1 MRKFTGKPHDLSLKA
16 KIKSY
21 FGFGYPFDRHDWF
34 VTRGDKEVRY
44 IIDYYYDNER
54 NDKSRT
60 PEDAVNGM
68 VGPIWVDVRPA
79 LDSPTAVMDRLKHFP
94 ERMVAALKRGYFYS
108 DGLNPN
114 ARPKEVATALDM
126 SDRAPA
132 AAAGAG
138 AGAPS
143 PAAAA
148 SAAQATLKSI
158 DERCA
163 QHLAA
168 LQMAADDD
176 IRRNASV
183 ALNYCIAR
191 TVCKPQAQAFMD
203 ALQNKED
210 GAVGTAGDEE
220 EAAFGAMTECN
231 TTEMQKL
238 YAAVGALAAADDD
251 DSSKEQRS

>member
-1 MRKFTGKPHDLSLKA
+1 MKA

-60 PEDAVNGM
+60 PADAVNGM

-79 LDSPTAVMDRLKHFP
+79 LDSPTAVLDRVKHFP
-94 ERMVAALKRGYFYS
+94 ERMAAAIKRGYFYS

-126 SDRAPA
+126 SDR
-132 AAAGAG
+132 
-138 AGAPS
+138 S
-143 PAAAA
+143 PAAASGPGA
-148 SAAQATLKSI
+148 AAAAAQATLKGI

-163 QHLAA
+163 THLAA

-191 TVCKPQAQAFMD
+191 TVCKPQADAFMA
-203 ALQNKED
+203 ALQGKED

-231 TTEMQKL
+231 TAEMQKL
-238 YAAVGALAAADDD
+238 YAAVGALGEEGKQESA
-251 DSSKEQRS
+251 EQRS

>member
-1 MRKFTGKPHDLSLKA
+1 M
-16 KIKSY
+16 KSY

-34 VTRGDKEVRY
+34 VTRGDREVRY

-60 PEDAVNGM
+60 PADAVNGM

-79 LDSPTAVMDRLKHFP
+79 LDSPTAVLDRVKHFP
-94 ERMVAALKRGYFYS
+94 GRMAAALKRGYFYS
-108 DGLNPN
+108 DGLNPD

-126 SDRAPA
+126 SDRSA
-132 AAAGAG
+132 AA
-138 AGAPS
+138 PSPVS

-148 SAAQATLKSI
+148 TAAQATLQSI

-163 QHLAA
+163 PHLAA

-191 TVCKPQAQAFMD
+191 TVCKPQAEAFMA
-203 ALQNKED
+203 ALQSKEAGQL
-210 GAVGTAGDEE
+210 GAAGDEE

-231 TTEMQKL
+231 TGEMQKL
-238 YAAVGALAAADDD
+238 YEAVGAFEGEQGGAKAD
-251 DSSKEQRS
+251 SEQRS